1 MEATEYINEPVT
13 QLPRLNEPA
22 PDFKAN
28 TTQGVKKLSDYKGK
42 WLILFSHPA
51 DFTPVCTTEFLGFT
65 KYFDEFQKL
74 NCELLGLSID
84 STFAHL
90 AWIRNIKEKFGV
102 DIPFPIIEDI
112 SMKVAHAYG
121 MIMPG
126 ASSTST
132 VRTTFLIDEKSLVRA
147 MLYYPLTNGRS
158 IPEILRLLKAL
169 QTTDEHG
176 IATPEG
182 WEVGDKVLVPPPI
195 TAKAAEE
202 RISNGY
208 ECVDWYFCKKELT

>member
-1 MEATEYINEPVT
+1 MEATEYINEPIT

-22 PDFKAN
+22 PPFEAN
-28 TTQGVKKLSDYKGK
+28 TTHGVKRLSDYKGK

-65 KYFDEFQKL
+65 KHFENFKKQ

-84 STFAHL
+84 SNFAHL

-112 SMKVAHAYG
+112 SMKVARAYG

-132 VRTTFLIDEKSLVRA
+132 VRTTFLIDDKGLVRA
-147 MLYYPLTNGRS
+147 MIYYPLTNGRS

-169 QTTDEHG
+169 QTTDKHG
-176 IATPEG
+176 VATPEG
-182 WEVGDKVLVPPPI
+182 WMPGDKVLVPPPA
-195 TAKAAEE
+195 TAKAAEK
-202 RISNGY
+202 RASDGY
-208 ECVDWYFCKKELT
+208 EYVDWYFSKKELA